1 MKIARLEVVV
11 GAFVLLG
18 IVSLGYISVQL
29 GDVEF
34 FGRKGYTVYADFDSV
49 SGLQSGAAVEIAGVE
64 VGKVERITLYQ
75 GRARVAL
82 KINDQVVLQE
92 DVFASIKSRG
102 IIGDKFV
109 FISLGG
115 SEILLK
121 SGGVI
126 HSTESAAALEDLIS
140 QLIHGKVE

>member
-1 MKIARLEVVV
+1 MKTARLEVVV

-18 IVSLGYISVQL
+18 IVSMGYISVRL
-29 GDVEF
+29 GDVAF

-49 SGLQSGAAVEIAGVE
+49 SGLTSGAAVEIAGVE
-64 VGKVERITLYQ
+64 VGRVEKISLHK
-75 GRARVAL
+75 GRARVTL
-82 KINDQVVLQE
+82 KIQDQITLQE
-92 DVFASIKSRG
+92 DVFASIKSTG

-109 FISLGG
+109 SISLGG
-115 SEILLK
+115 SEIPLK

-126 HSTESAAALEDLIS
+126 HSTESAVALEDLIS

>member
-1 MKIARLEVVV
+1 MKAGRLEVIV
-11 GAFVLLG
+11 GIFVLLG
-18 IVSLGYISVQL
+18 IVSLGYISIQL
-29 GDVEF
+29 GDVAF

-49 SGLQSGAAVEIAGVE
+49 SGLKSGAAVEIAGVE
-64 VGKVERITLYQ
+64 VGKVGGITLYQ
-75 GRARVAL
+75 GRARAAL

-92 DVFASIKSRG
+92 DVFASIKSTG

-109 FISLGG
+109 SISLGG
-115 SEILLK
+115 SETPIK

-126 HSTESAAALEDLIS
+126 RSTESAVALEDLIS

>member
-1 MKIARLEVVV
+1 MKAGRLEVIV
-11 GAFVLLG
+11 GIFVLLG
-18 IVSLGYISVQL
+18 IVSLGYISIQL
-29 GDVEF
+29 GDVAF
-34 FGRKGYTVYADFDSV
+34 FGRGGYTVYADFDSV
-49 SGLQSGAAVEIAGVE
+49 SGLKSGAAVEIAGVE
-64 VGKVERITLYQ
+64 VGKVEGITLYQ

-82 KINDQVVLQE
+82 KINDQVKLEE

-109 FISLGG
+109 SISLGG
-115 SEILLK
+115 SETPIK

-126 HSTESAAALEDLIS
+126 HSTESAVALEDLIS